1 MHIDKLRP
9 LDKLLLALIFLT
21 LSASTIAWTLLNKTP
36 PAWDPSDHM
45 LFGYDYY
52 LPVAHLDWAAFKE
65 EFFVAQHF
73 YAPFVHLITAGVFLI
88 LGPSLL
94 TGIVVNL
101 VALAVLLLSVSW
113 IGRRLYSQ
121 QQAGTDGKRGSL
133 ALAVVGPLL
142 ATSYHFAAWLLH
154 DAFLD
159 YPLTAIVALSFALL
173 IRAGDFKEWRSALLF
188 GLSAGLGMLTKQTF
202 AFFFVLP
209 ALYVTVRVLLSR
221 DVKAILNLAAAALA
235 GAALASI
242 WYWPH
247 LHDVVQIYQ
256 VNKQAAV
263 SENEAPLFTFFSNLF
278 YPHAMLST
286 QMQLPLGLLFLA
298 GLAYSLTRR
307 RTESLM
313 LYLWLLGGIAAFTF
327 VANKDA
333 RYTVPVLPAAALISV
348 CWLSNWRAQPDDK
361 RSRGK
366 AAAALKPAL
375 AACVAVWAL
384 VSFFN
389 GQWPRR
395 DGMGVYIDTPNFRWM
410 VFGRNYFALDHRP
423 LRDDW
428 GVPEIVR
435 AIAARYEPQSQTAEL
450 GQTGNANPA
459 GAVETAPPDRS
470 KPLKDINAPTV
481 GVAVNLP
488 YLNPSCIALYA
499 RLLAPGRA
507 SPPVFTV
514 DWLVVDGARDRIE
527 RCDFLVVR
535 TGLDRAEWLA
545 PLELPLEN
553 LIRTNP
559 DRFIEIG
566 RFPIP
571 IEGAEVVV
579 YKCRG

>member
-1 MHIDKLRP
+1 M
-9 LDKLLLALIFLT
+9 
-21 LSASTIAWTLLNKTP
+21 
-36 PAWDPSDHM
+36 
-45 LFGYDYY
+45 
-52 LPVAHLDWAAFKE
+52 
-65 EFFVAQHF
+65 
-73 YAPFVHLITAGVFLI
+73 
-88 LGPSLL
+88 
-94 TGIVVNL
+94 
-101 VALAVLLLSVSW
+101 
-113 IGRRLYSQ
+113 
-121 QQAGTDGKRGSL
+121 
-133 ALAVVGPLL
+133 AVVGPLL
-142 ATSYHFAAWLLH
+142 ATSYHFSAWLLH

-159 YPLTAIVALSFALL
+159 YPLTAMVALSFALL
-173 IRAGDFKEWRSALLF
+173 INAGDFKEWRSALLF
-188 GLSAGLGMLTKQTF
+188 GLSAGVGMLTKQTF

-209 ALYVTVRVLLSR
+209 AVYVTVRVLLSR
-221 DVKAILNLAAAALA
+221 DLKALLNLAAAGLA
-235 GAALASI
+235 GVALASI

-247 LHDVVQIYQ
+247 LHDVIQIYQ

-278 YPHAMLST
+278 YPHAVLST
-286 QMQLPLGLLFLA
+286 QMQLPFGLLFLA
-298 GLAYSLTRR
+298 GLAYSLARR

-313 LYLWLLGGIAAFTF
+313 LYLWLLSGIATFTM

-348 CWLSNWRAQPDDK
+348 CLLSDWNARPNDK
-361 RSRGK
+361 RPRGK

-375 AACVAVWAL
+375 VACVAAWAL

-389 GQWPRR
+389 AQWPRH
-395 DGMGVYIDTPNFRWM
+395 DGMGLYIDTPNFRWM

-423 LRDDW
+423 LPDDW
-428 GVPEIVR
+428 GVPEIIR
-435 AIAARYEPQSQTAEL
+435 AIAAQYDPSAQAHEP
-450 GQTGNANPA
+450 GNASPP
-459 GAVETAPPDRS
+459 GAVETAAPDRS
-470 KPLKDINAPTV
+470 RPLKDVNAPTV

-488 YLNPSCIALYA
+488 YLNPSSVALFS
-499 RLLAPGRA
+499 RLLAPGHA
-507 SPPVFTV
+507 APPLFTV

-545 PLELPLEN
+545 PLELPLQN

-571 IEGAEVVV
+571 IDGAEVLV